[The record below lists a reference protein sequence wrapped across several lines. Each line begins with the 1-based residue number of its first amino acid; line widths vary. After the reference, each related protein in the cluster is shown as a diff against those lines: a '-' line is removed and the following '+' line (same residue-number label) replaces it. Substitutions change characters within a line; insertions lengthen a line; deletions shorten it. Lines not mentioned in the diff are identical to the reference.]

1 MEMALEPT
9 LLQFTE
15 NVLNA
20 KAEKHHET
28 YDSINKGRGAQI
40 ILIPQAIIN
49 YIRMGCS
56 TL

>member
-1 MEMALEPT
+1 MKMALEPT